1 MILWWWTF
9 RRLSAWVV
17 GSVFLACAL
26 LLAVDGVEQAGADG
40 VSWWVSLSSRIPL
53 MLRDLLGMTLVLA
66 AGSMVLR
73 ARRRTLLG
81 FAAAGV
87 SPSRV
92 AASLVS
98 MLLIWSLLLGSALDW
113 WIHQSPESPVNG
125 WVHNGE
131 VSLFV
136 SSQDGEPLQ
145 AWSLSQQSGEWR
157 QALESLSVSELEGL
171 WSSRNPAESSL
182 VQLGELESSV
192 SQAWWQW
199 RVLSL
204 VFPALLA
211 GFAVWLVLQ
220 TKLGV
225 GWSLGLSLGLTLCT
239 QVLGSMGAQ
248 AGLAPWLPLG
258 ALGAAAVGLLLW
270 LQHAQSANRT

>member
-40 VSWWVSLSSRIPL
+40 ASWWVSLSARIPL

-157 QALESLSVSELEGL
+157 QALESLSASELEGL

-182 VQLGELESSV
+182 VQLRELESSV

-204 VFPALLA
+204 VLPALLA

-248 AGLAPWLPLG
+248 AGLVPWLPLG